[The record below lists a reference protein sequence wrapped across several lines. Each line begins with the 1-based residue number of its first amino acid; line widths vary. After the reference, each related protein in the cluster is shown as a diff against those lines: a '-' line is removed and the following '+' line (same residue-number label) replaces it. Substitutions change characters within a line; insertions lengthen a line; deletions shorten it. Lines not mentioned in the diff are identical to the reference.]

1 LREDELEHRKL
12 ASSSLVMCQ
21 KPNRCTATLDSSI
34 DRYISARGCSRACQ
48 GRPNLGVRHCINC
61 VSHAAVMMGNC
72 RDRSAV
78 FCACLSCASSS
89 ILSFHALYTAIN
101 QSINQSCSVHDR
113 RPQTRQQRRPH
124 WWLWRERRRRER
136 DDLLSV
142 RLAPHAIQSLITTRT
157 SNCDYS
163 FLLYTSVYT
172 IHHTSVFANSPGHAR
187 HPLNKHD

>member
-1 LREDELEHRKL
+1 MHGNTRLFYRPLHIRTWLQPGVPGK
-12 ASSSLVMCQ
+12 A
-21 KPNRCTATLDSSI
+21 KPWSATLHQLRFTCRCDDGQLQGPISCVLCLVLVYHVHRVQYSPFTHSLQESI
-34 DRYISARGCSRACQ
+34 NQST
-48 GRPNLGVRHCINC
+48 H
-61 VSHAAVMMGNC
+61 
-72 RDRSAV
+72 
-78 FCACLSCASSS
+78 
-89 ILSFHALYTAIN
+89 